1 MLLLHEM
8 IISVIRESKG
18 VCSHEKQGKTIL
30 NKVNC
35 FTSCRT
41 SQSFEC
47 TNVRFGSSGGAGGPW
62 YRMVFSPWSKVAH
75 FYHKVFNIFQNL
87 Q

>member
-18 VCSHEKQGKTIL
+18 VCGHEKQGKTML

-35 FTSCRT
+35 FNIL
-41 SQSFEC
+41 QD
-47 TNVRFGSSGGAGGPW
+47 
-62 YRMVFSPWSKVAH
+62 FSEH
-75 FYHKVFNIFQNL
+75 
-87 Q
+87 